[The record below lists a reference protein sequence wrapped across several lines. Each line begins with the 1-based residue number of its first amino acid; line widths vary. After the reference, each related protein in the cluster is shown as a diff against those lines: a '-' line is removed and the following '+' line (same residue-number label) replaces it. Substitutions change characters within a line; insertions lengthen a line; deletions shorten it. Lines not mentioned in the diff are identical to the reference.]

1 MRRIVVGVD
10 GSDPSVAALRWAVA
24 LARVTGA
31 RLEAVTVT
39 TTLPL
44 ASPMGAMR
52 DIGPD
57 AMEQAT
63 RAMEHTLEQVD
74 HDDVEIDTS
83 VQDGQASGVL
93 LGTAEGA
100 DVLVLGTHGY
110 GAVGAALLGS
120 VSRQVVTHAV
130 CPTVLV
136 PADPGQLQR
145 FVVGVDGS
153 EESLHALRWSSDL
166 ARAVGAQIEIVTA
179 YHFTPV
185 GIGSPWVAP
194 VPMIGEG
201 ELREAASDVLDTAVD
216 RADAA
221 DVVVERTVA
230 EGEAAARLRDRAED
244 ADLLVVGSRG
254 HGGFAGLLLGSVS
267 RRCLSHPVCP
277 VAVVPSH

>member
-10 GSDPSVAALRWAVA
+10 GSDPSVAALGWAVA
-24 LARVTGA
+24 LARATGA
-31 RLEAVTVT
+31 RVEVVTVT
-39 TTLPL
+39 AAMPL
-44 ASPMGAMR
+44 ASPMGAMW
-52 DIGPD
+52 DVGPD

-63 RAMEHTLEQVD
+63 RAMEHTLDQVA
-74 HDDVEIDTS
+74 HDDVEVDTS
-83 VQDGQASGVL
+83 IQDGQASGVL

-100 DVLVLGTHGY
+100 DLLVLGTHGY
-110 GAVGAALLGS
+110 GAVESALLGS

-136 PADPGQLQR
+136 PADPGQLRR

-153 EESLHALRWSSDL
+153 EEALHALRWASDL
-166 ARAVGAQIEIVTA
+166 AREVSAEIEVVTA

-194 VPMIGEG
+194 VPMIGDSEM
-201 ELREAASDVLDTAVD
+201 REAASEVLDNAVE
-216 RADAA
+216 RASAA

-230 EGEAAARLRDRAED
+230 EGAAAMRLRDRAED

-254 HGGFAGLLLGSVS
+254 HGGFTGLLLGSVS
-267 RRCLSHPVCP
+267 RRCLSHPVGP
-277 VAVVPSH
+277 VVVVPAH

>member
-1 MRRIVVGVD
+1 MQRIVVGVD
-10 GSDPSVAALRWAVA
+10 GSDPAVAALRWAVG
-24 LARVTGA
+24 LARATGA
-31 RLEAVTVT
+31 RIEAITVAAQA
-39 TTLPL
+39 PL
-44 ASPMGAMR
+44 ASPMGAMV
-52 DIGPD
+52 DIGGQ
-57 AMEQAT
+57 ATEQAN
-63 RAMEHTLEQVD
+63 RALTHSLEQVE
-74 HDDVEIDTS
+74 HDDVEIDTA
-83 VQDGQASGVL
+83 VQDGQASAVL

-100 DVLVLGTHGY
+100 DLLVLGTHGY
-110 GAVGAALLGS
+110 GAIESALLGS

-153 EESLHALRWSSDL
+153 EESLHALRWATDL
-166 ARAVGAQIEIVTA
+166 ARAVGAQIEVVTA
-179 YHFTPV
+179 YHYTPV

-194 VPMIGEG
+194 VPMIGDSEM
-201 ELREAASDVLDTAVD
+201 REAASDVLDTAVE
-216 RADAA
+216 RASAA

-230 EGEAAARLRDRAED
+230 EGAAATRLRDRAED

-277 VAVVPSH
+277 VVVVPSS